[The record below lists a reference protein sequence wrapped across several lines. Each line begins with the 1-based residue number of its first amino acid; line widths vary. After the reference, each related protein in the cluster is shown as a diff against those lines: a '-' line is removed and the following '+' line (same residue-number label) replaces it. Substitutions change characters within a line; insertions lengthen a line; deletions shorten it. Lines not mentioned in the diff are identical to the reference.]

1 MCDFPVTYARM
12 TYAPEMFAPETYAP
26 ALSGTPSNFLRP
38 FGSKRP
44 EVEREGELVTT
55 VGVESAY
62 VKVYVYVAPAAK
74 SEPMVVINS
83 SPKLGEVADR
93 PEECVNQ
100 GKDAN
105 QERAL
110 E

>member
-1 MCDFPVTYARM
+1 MCDFPVTYS
-12 TYAPEMFAPETYAP
+12 PETYAP
-26 ALSGTPSNFLRP
+26 ALSGTPSNL
-38 FGSKRP
+38 
-44 EVEREGELVTT
+44 EGELVTT

-62 VKVYVYVAPAAK
+62 VKVYVYVAPVVK
-74 SEPMVVINS
+74 SVPTVVTNS
-83 SPKLGEVADR
+83 SPRSTSGRLLPKGRKKLGEVADR